1 MAVSAQV
8 QIDVAAALVRLYVFL
23 SQYLDRCFDEA
34 ARKSYPDAELQTHLN
49 ETRRQLMEILSV
61 NPVVKKKLT
70 EECDRILALGASC
83 LKSGADG
90 KTRAGRAEDEDRGT
104 ERSRRRVSRPRL
116 SHGGIFGSG
125 QIPSC
130 RPGRSG
136 AWIQQAY

>member
-90 KTRAGRAEDEDRGT
+90 KTRERIQAERAVLKT
-104 ERSRRRVSRPRL
+104 KTVAL
-116 SHGGIFGSG
+116 SDLVAVF
-125 QIPSC
+125 
-130 RPGRSG
+130 R
-136 AWIQQAY
+136 ALD